1 MNAID
6 YLRGEIKAYFHDA
19 SELQLS
25 SHFAAHRRFNFYFK
39 IKNDCPYL
47 LYLNWDGEYDKF
59 ILKCLEFPD
68 AEILTGLIK
77 AYPETGSKIF
87 NIGKPKSTI
96 SFICRD
102 ENKLSVSDFKGPSS
116 VNIDSKE
123 ISGNQLM
130 QCIDPNLLI
139 KE

>member
-1 MNAID
+1 MDAID
-6 YLRGEIKAYFHDA
+6 YLRGEIKSYFPES
-19 SELQLS
+19 SELRLLDTQQ
-25 SHFAAHRRFNFYFK
+25 RRFNFYFK
-39 IKNDCPYL
+39 IKADSLYL
-47 LYLNWDGEYDKF
+47 IYLNWDGEYDKF

-96 SFICRD
+96 SFICLD